1 MKLNEIRPAK
11 GAVKEKKRI
20 GRGEGSG
27 DGKTSGKGQ
36 KGQKSRSGYSKKRAF
51 EGGQIPLVRRL
62 PKRGFNNFNFQSK
75 FETINIE
82 QFENLELEV
91 VTPEILLSRGMIKGK
106 LPLKVLGNGKLTK
119 TIEVHANS
127 FSKSAETKI
136 NEVKGKIVKL

>member
-36 KGQKSRSGYSKKRAF
+36 KGQKSRSGYSRKRAF

-62 PKRGFNNFNFQSK
+62 PKRGFNNFNFQTK
-75 FETINIE
+75 FETVNVE
-82 QFENLELEV
+82 QFENLEIDV

-119 TIEVHANS
+119 AIEVHANS